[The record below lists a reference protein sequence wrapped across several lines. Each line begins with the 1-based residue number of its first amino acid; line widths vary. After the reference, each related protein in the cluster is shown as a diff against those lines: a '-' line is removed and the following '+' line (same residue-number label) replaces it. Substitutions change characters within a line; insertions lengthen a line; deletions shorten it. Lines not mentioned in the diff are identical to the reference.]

1 MKDLSFITWN
11 IDGLGEKNR
20 KERTKAVIQTVLER
34 NPDVVFFQEVIPET
48 LAWLKA
54 ALDSKVM
61 VDSLDQCFEVS
72 YLMNAHIFVFSTY
85 LATAKK
91 EQVTLQLSCS
101 SDRRCTETA
110 FK

>member
-54 ALDSKVM
+54 ALDSKVL
-61 VDSLDQCFEVS
+61 VDSLDHCFEVVS
-72 YLMNAHIFVFSTY
+72 YL
-85 LATAKK
+85 K
-91 EQVTLQLSCS
+91 
-101 SDRRCTETA
+101 
-110 FK
+110 